1 MKTYWSESAGAG
13 LSKTGHK
20 KKNRPKE
27 KISLDE
33 KLEKKSSS
41 KNQKVKT
48 RPRKKKLSQN
58 PKVSLVNLLFLNEF
72 CEFRH

>member
-13 LSKTGHK
+13 LSKTGLK
-20 KKNRPKE
+20 KKSAQG

-48 RPRKKKLSQN
+48 RPRKKRNKSESQSQ
-58 PKVSLVNLLFLNEF
+58 PSISQ
-72 CEFRH
+72 